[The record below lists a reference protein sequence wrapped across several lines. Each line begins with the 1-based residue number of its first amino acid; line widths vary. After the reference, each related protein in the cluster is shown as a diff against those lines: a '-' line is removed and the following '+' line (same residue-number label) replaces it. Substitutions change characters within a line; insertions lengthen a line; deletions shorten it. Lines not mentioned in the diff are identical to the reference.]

1 MICCAAPVISVT
13 AFSAVVPA
21 GIFHIQ
27 AEIHRIVGSSGKELI
42 MCHAGKRCIVTFIL
56 SVAGMDVIISG
67 TVTASGKHKKEQY
80 PEKPHNGRI

>member
-1 MICCAAPVISVT
+1 MIRCAVIIVSVS

-27 AEIHRIVGSSGKELI
+27 TEIHRVVCSSGQKLV
-42 MCHAGKRCIVTFIL
+42 MCHTGEGRIVTFIV

-67 TVTASGKHKKEQY
+67 IVTARSH
-80 PEKPHNGRI
+80 

>member
-1 MICCAAPVISVT
+1 MIRCAVIIVSVS

-27 AEIHRIVGSSGKELI
+27 TEIHRVVCSSGQKLV
-42 MCHAGKRCIVTFIL
+42 MCHTGEGRIVTFIV

-67 TVTASGKHKKEQY
+67 IVTASGKHKKEQH